1 MVSHRRIWG
10 YRWLWGG
17 SGRGGYIIRL
27 LREVVD
33 CPLEILQTQ
42 LDAYSTACCMEPF
55 LQGERLDS
63 VISRGPF
70 QPLQFCDSVIAI
82 VASCSSRVFQKREK
96 DGGRE
101 LAFCG
106 W

>member
-1 MVSHRRIWG
+1 MGR
-10 YRWLWGG
+10 LWA
-17 SGRGGYIIRL
+17 GGYIVRL
-27 LREVVD
+27 PREVVD
-33 CPLEILQTQ
+33 CFSLEILQTQ
-42 LDAYSTACCMEPF
+42 LDAYSTASCMEPV
-55 LQGERLDS
+55 LRGEGLDS

-70 QPLQFCDSVIAI
+70 QPLQFCVSVIVI